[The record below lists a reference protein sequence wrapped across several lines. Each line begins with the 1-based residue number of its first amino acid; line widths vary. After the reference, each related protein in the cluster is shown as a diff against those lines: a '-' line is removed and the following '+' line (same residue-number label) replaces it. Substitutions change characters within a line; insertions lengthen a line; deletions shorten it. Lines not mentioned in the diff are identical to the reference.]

1 MDDKTEIFCTD
12 PARLALE
19 MIMKP
24 VLASGPG
31 GQHINKTSSAI
42 QVYHPLSGIR
52 FRVQDSRDQFQNRK
66 TAVERLAGKLEKLNE
81 KNRLKIAEMRRKNK
95 IAKKP
100 KKIKEMILKD
110 KRKLSEK
117 KNSRKF
123 MEE

>member
-1 MDDKTEIFCTD
+1 
-12 PARLALE
+12 
-19 MIMKP
+19 
-24 VLASGPG
+24 
-31 GQHINKTSSAI
+31 
-42 QVYHPLSGIR
+42 
-52 FRVQDSRDQFQNRK
+52 
-66 TAVERLAGKLEKLNE
+66 
-81 KNRLKIAEMRRKNK
+81 MRRKNK